1 MLYIAGAHAL
11 LLSYREIPSER
22 LGYGGAGVKDVQKHK
37 WFEGFNWE
45 GLAERSL
52 PTPYVPSVKSSV
64 DLCNFDDYPEDE
76 TDDPPDDM
84 TGWDKDF

>member
-1 MLYIAGAHAL
+1 MIN
-11 LLSYREIPSER
+11 YREIPSER

-52 PTPYVPSVKSSV
+52 PTPYVPSVSFLPNPMSSLQV
-64 DLCNFDDYPEDE
+64 LFMVLISIHYLYNVVTILNCH
-76 TDDPPDDM
+76 
-84 TGWDKDF
+84 